1 MINPTKSEL
10 GKVSK
15 IILERVVS
23 DVKSKSGLQLWKNT
37 KSVID
42 WFNGL
47 QNKGNLKFIQFDI
60 NTFYPK
66 ISKKLVTKAVEYA
79 RQFTTITNQQK
90 KIIIQS
96 SRDILINNGQIWVK
110 KGDADKF
117 SVTMGSFSGA
127 EVCELVG
134 LYLLHLITT
143 TLKVPKKL
151 IGLYRDDGL
160 LVTSARPRQ
169 VETLRKKLC
178 ELFPKVGL
186 SIEAHANLNTVDFL
200 DVTFNLSMDTYK
212 PFMKPGD
219 YPRYVDLQSDHPP
232 QVHKILPLGV
242 QTRLST
248 NSSSKEMFDA
258 AAPPYQAAL
267 NQAGYPHTLEY
278 DERAGAGPAP
288 NARNR
293 RNRRRNEIFYC
304 PPFSRIVETK
314 IGKEFLRAID
324 KSFPPGNALHKKLTR
339 HNVKL
344 SYSCM
349 PNMKKRIGRN
359 NRRILNSGT
368 DEEVEPCVC
377 TRYECPLQGDCG
389 KKNMIYQAE
398 VICEDGRV
406 EFYIGSC
413 STTFKARY
421 GTHRTNMNNPKYRD
435 KGTRLSKFTWELKDQ
450 GINFQVKWRIVDR
463 APPYNPRTRK
473 CALCTRESY
482 YINYQRHMAT
492 LNSRFEVFGACRH
505 RNMECLVKHV

>member
-1 MINPTKSEL
+1 
-10 GKVSK
+10 
-15 IILERVVS
+15 
-23 DVKSKSGLQLWKNT
+23 
-37 KSVID
+37 
-42 WFNGL
+42 
-47 QNKGNLKFIQFDI
+47 
-60 NTFYPK
+60 
-66 ISKKLVTKAVEYA
+66 
-79 RQFTTITNQQK
+79 
-90 KIIIQS
+90 
-96 SRDILINNGQIWVK
+96 
-110 KGDADKF
+110 
-117 SVTMGSFSGA
+117 MGSFSGA

-143 TLKVPKKL
+143 NLKVPKKL

-258 AAPPYQAAL
+258 AALPYQAAL

-368 DEEVEPCVC
+368 DKEVEPCVC
-377 TRYECPLQGDCG
+377 TQYECPLQGDCG
-389 KKNMIYQAE
+389 K
-398 VICEDGRV
+398 
-406 EFYIGSC
+406 
-413 STTFKARY
+413 
-421 GTHRTNMNNPKYRD
+421 RT
-435 KGTRLSKFTWELKDQ
+435 
-450 GINFQVKWRIVDR
+450 
-463 APPYNPRTRK
+463 
-473 CALCTRESY
+473 
-482 YINYQRHMAT
+482 
-492 LNSRFEVFGACRH
+492 
-505 RNMECLVKHV
+505 